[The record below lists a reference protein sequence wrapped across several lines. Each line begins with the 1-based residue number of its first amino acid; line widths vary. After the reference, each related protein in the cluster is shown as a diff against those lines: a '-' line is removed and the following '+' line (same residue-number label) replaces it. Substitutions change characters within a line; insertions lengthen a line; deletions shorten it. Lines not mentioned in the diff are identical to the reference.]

1 MEGLKV
7 YPVESKAR
15 LSAFIKLSW
24 KIYKRDKN
32 WVPPLL
38 IQLKDTFNPKKNPYY
53 SHAEVQLFIVE
64 RDGEPVGRIAAHIN
78 HAHNEFHKD
87 TVGFFGFFECMPDYE
102 AAQMLFDSV
111 TEWLE
116 KRGITVLR
124 GPMNFSTNDECG
136 LLVEGFDKPP
146 FVMMTYNPPYYKEF
160 LEQYGFQK
168 SKDLLAYFVD
178 YDRIP
183 SLLENMM
190 NRLKRR
196 KRFIIRKVN
205 PKKLEQEIST
215 MFELYNQAWQHNWG
229 FVPMDKKEFS
239 HTAQQLKQ
247 IADFDMVLIAEVDGT
262 PVGFSLT
269 LPNINQ
275 ALSKINGRLFPIGW
289 LKLLIAW
296 REINQYRVLIL
307 GIIDKYKNIGI
318 DLGFYYEIFKNALR
332 KTGRAT
338 GELSWVLEENLKMR
352 RPIERIGGQL
362 YKIYR
367 IYDYSLQNL

>member
-102 AAQMLFDSV
+102 AAQMLFDSAK
-111 TEWLE
+111 EWLQ

-160 LEQYGFQK
+160 LERYGFQK

-196 KRFIIRKVN
+196 KRFTIRKVN

-247 IADFDMVLIAEVDGT
+247 IADFDMVLIAEVDGK

-296 REINQYRVLIL
+296 RKINQYRVLIL

-352 RPIERIGGQL
+352 RPIERMGGRL

>member
-102 AAQMLFDSV
+102 AAQMLFDSAK
-111 TEWLE
+111 EWLQ

-160 LEQYGFQK
+160 LERYGFQK

-196 KRFIIRKVN
+196 KRFTIRKVN

-247 IADFDMVLIAEVDGT
+247 IADFDMVLIAEVDGK

-296 REINQYRVLIL
+296 RKINQYRVLIL

-352 RPIERIGGQL
+352 RPIERIGGRL

>member
-32 WVPPLL
+32 WVRPLL

-102 AAQMLFDSV
+102 AAQMLFDNV

-183 SLLENMM
+183 SMLENMM

-262 PVGFSLT
+262 PVGF
-269 LPNINQ
+269 
-275 ALSKINGRLFPIGW
+275 
-289 LKLLIAW
+289 
-296 REINQYRVLIL
+296 
-307 GIIDKYKNIGI
+307 
-318 DLGFYYEIFKNALR
+318 
-332 KTGRAT
+332 
-338 GELSWVLEENLKMR
+338 
-352 RPIERIGGQL
+352 
-362 YKIYR
+362 
-367 IYDYSLQNL
+367 